1 MKMNAHPNQWNDQL
15 SIDTPELVA
24 LEFPLAGIGSRC
36 LALIID
42 YLLQSVVLV
51 LAVLALFAIAAS
63 APAHPQTPARTPL
76 ADKWIV
82 AILIAIPFFFQWG
95 YFALFE
101 AFWGGR
107 TPGKRI
113 MHLRVIQQNGR
124 SISFIE
130 SLIRNFIRVVDF
142 LPFLYVIGVVSIF
155 VTKRNQRLGD
165 LAAGTKRGLFVAHV
179 RQQVLRGALG
189 ALLAARHGLLGRE
202 DLPLDLVDDLVD
214 GRVHVLAGLVR
225 MEVRRPR
232 MHLDL
237 HVVQAVVLTTERDL
251 ALHRSPQKLLHP
263 PDLVCCVALDRFR
276 RVHVPKRHRDVHLL
290 ASSRGVGRPSK

>member
-1 MKMNAHPNQWNDQL
+1 MNAHPNQWNDQL

-63 APAHPQTPARTPL
+63 APTHPQTPARTPL

-82 AILIAIPFFFQWG
+82 AILIAIPFFFQWC

-165 LAAGTKRGLFVAHV
+165 LAAGTLVIHEEKRETGLWNGSGARSFTASMFDNAPLQRLQPAATLPADAVA
-179 RQQVLRGALG
+179 RLTKTDLESIDNF
-189 ALLAARHGLLGRE
+189 LARRL
-202 DLPLDLVDDLVD
+202 DLPLDVRAGLAS
-214 GRVHVLAGLVR
+214 RLAGQMKHR
-225 MEVRRPR
+225 MQTVGDTGLSDET
-232 MHLDL
+232 LL
-237 HVVQAVVLTTERDL
+237 ETIER
-251 ALHRSPQKLLHP
+251 
-263 PDLVCCVALDRFR
+263 VARN
-276 RVHVPKRHRDVHLL
+276 
-290 ASSRGVGRPSK
+290 AS